1 MPGEETAADGALAG
15 LIKAKVRDVADY
27 PQPGVVFKDIT
38 PLLADGQALAA
49 VVGALAEGHGP
60 VDKVAGIEA
69 RGFILAAAVACQ
81 LGSGFV
87 PVRKQGRLPG
97 PTYARSYQLE
107 YATATIEV
115 HQDAFTPGERV
126 LIVDDVL
133 ATGGTAEATADLVR
147 RTGAE
152 VAGIA
157 VILEL
162 AFLGGRDRLPDGTLR
177 SLLVVTA

>member
-1 MPGEETAADGALAG
+1 MPGEETTASTAGIAD
-15 LIKAKVRDVADY
+15 LIRAKVRDVADY
-27 PQPGVVFKDIT
+27 PQPGIIFKDIT
-38 PLLADGQALAA
+38 PLLADGPALSAVVTALAA
-49 VVGALAEGHGP
+49 GHGP

-69 RGFILAAAVACQ
+69 RGFILAASVACQ

-97 PTYARSYQLE
+97 PTYTQSYQLE
-107 YATATIEV
+107 YGTATIEV
-115 HQDAFTPGERV
+115 HQDAFSPGERV

-147 RTGAE
+147 QAGAE
-152 VAGIA
+152 VAGVA

-162 AFLGGRDRLPDGTLR
+162 AFLGGRARLPGGNVR
-177 SLLVVTA
+177 SLLVV